1 MDRAL
6 YPELA
11 TYIGNEFGGTA
22 TTFNLPNLTA
32 PTTAYT
38 YRITLQGKGREP
50 YLGELILLPCGQPVQ
65 GLHICNG
72 ALLRL
77 RKTQR
82 SIV

>member
-1 MDRAL
+1 MDRVL

-11 TYIGNEFGGTA
+11 IYIGNEFGGTA

-50 YLGELILLPCGQPVQ
+50 YLGELILLPYGQPVQ
-65 GLHICNG
+65 GLQICNG